1 MTDLLYQTD
10 SYLQEF
16 EANVLSVLPNER
28 AILLDRTAFYPGG
41 GGQPCDF
48 GSFIVAGVIYP
59 VQKVKKQAD
68 DVLHFLGG
76 DAPLPSAGAASHGT
90 LDWARRHKLMRTHT
104 AMHVL
109 CGTVFRDYGALV
121 TGGEMEPLKG
131 RMDFEFAT
139 MHGELVREIETAV
152 NKEVAQAR
160 DIGIR
165 ILPREEAFQI
175 PDLIRTKINLLP
187 EGIAQVRT
195 VEIVGLDLQAD
206 GGTHVCNTNDVGHI
220 RVADY
225 KSKGAINKR
234 IYIEIE

>member
-1 MTDLLYQTD
+1 MTELLYQTD

-16 EANVLSVLPNER
+16 EANVLSVLSDER
-28 AILLDRTAFYPGG
+28 AIILDRTAFYPGG

-48 GSFIVAGVIYP
+48 GSLTIGGVIYP
-59 VQKVKKQAD
+59 VQKVKKQSD

-76 DAPLPSAGAASHGT
+76 NDSLPSAGSASRGT

-121 TGGEMEPLKG
+121 TGGEMESLKG

-160 DIGIR
+160 DIRIR

-175 PDLIRTKINLLP
+175 PDLIR
-187 EGIAQVRT
+187 
-195 VEIVGLDLQAD
+195 
-206 GGTHVCNTNDVGHI
+206 
-220 RVADY
+220 
-225 KSKGAINKR
+225 
-234 IYIEIE
+234 